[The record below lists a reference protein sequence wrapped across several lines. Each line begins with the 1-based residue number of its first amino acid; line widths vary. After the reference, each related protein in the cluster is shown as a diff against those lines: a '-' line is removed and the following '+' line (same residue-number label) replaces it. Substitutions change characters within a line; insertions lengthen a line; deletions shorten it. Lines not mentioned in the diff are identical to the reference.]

1 MTARNRPK
9 RGSSPATHRAG
20 GRQGDRAKRGTRAS
34 VREHGGQPLQISKVG
49 FGFDLHPLV
58 PERALVLGGVTVP
71 FEFGLG
77 GHSDADVLSHA
88 IGEALL
94 GALALGDLGRHF
106 PDTDARYRGIS
117 SLALLREVVKLV
129 GARGGRLVNVDAT
142 ILAQAPKLS
151 GLLPEMAKRLAD
163 TLGIPVDATSVKAK
177 SPEGLGFLGRK
188 EGMAAMAVV
197 SVEVASR

>member
-1 MTARNRPK
+1 VNR
-9 RGSSPATHRAG
+9 
-20 GRQGDRAKRGTRAS
+20 
-34 VREHGGQPLQISKVG
+34 VG

-58 PERALVLGGVTVP
+58 AARPLVLGGVTVP
-71 FEFGLG
+71 SELGLG

-117 SLALLREVVKLV
+117 SLALLTRVMELV
-129 GARGGRLVNVDAT
+129 SARGGRLVNVDAT
-142 ILAQAPKLS
+142 VLAQAPRLQP
-151 GLLPEMAKRLAD
+151 LLPEMAKRLAD
-163 TLGIPVDATSVKAK
+163 TLGVAVEMVSVKAK
-177 SPEGLGFLGRK
+177 SPEGLGLLGRR

-197 SVEVASR
+197 SVEVAA